1 MSSVIEIT
9 SAGFQERV
17 LLSPIPALVAFEAE
31 WCGPCRL
38 LAPTLTELA
47 EELQGRVVVFKVNA
61 PANIDLATRLGIT
74 ALPTVSFVE
83 EGHEIA
89 RLVGLQNRE
98 RLLAQIEEFT
108 KRATGS
114 RVFMMNKSLEG
125 CHHDCRSPHHH

>member
-9 SAGFQERV
+9 SAEFEDRILQ
-17 LLSPIPALVAFEAE
+17 SPTPALVDFDAE
-31 WCGPCRL
+31 WCAPCRL
-38 LAPTLTELA
+38 LAPTLAELA
-47 EELQGRVVVFKVNA
+47 EELEGRVAIFKVNV

-74 ALPTVSFVE
+74 ALPTVSFFQ

-98 RLLAQIEEFT
+98 RLQAQIEEFA